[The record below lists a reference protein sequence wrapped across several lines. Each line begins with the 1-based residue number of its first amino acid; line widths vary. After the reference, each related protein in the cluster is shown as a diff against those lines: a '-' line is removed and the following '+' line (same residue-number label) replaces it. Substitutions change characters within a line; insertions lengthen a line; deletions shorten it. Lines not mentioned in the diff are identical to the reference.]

1 MPALILASTSP
12 TRREMLA
19 RAGVMVD
26 TAAPRVDEALV
37 RASMAAEGA
46 PPRDIA
52 DLLAELKALK
62 IAERRPEAVVIGA
75 DQVLDLDGR
84 SLGKPES
91 RAEARAQIAELLGR
105 THRLHSAVVVCEG
118 GRPVWRA
125 VSMARMTMRI
135 PSPEWIEGYLDRNW
149 ESLCGSVG
157 GYRVEEEGVRLFSR
171 IEGDHFT
178 ILGLP
183 LVDLLGYLS
192 LRGFIPG

>member
-1 MPALILASTSP
+1 MPTLILASTSP

-26 TAAPRVDEALV
+26 TAAPRVDEAMV

-46 PPRDIA
+46 PPRDVA

-84 SLGKPES
+84 SLGKPET

-125 VSMARMTMRI
+125 VSTARMTMRI

-149 ESLCGSVG
+149 ESLRGSVG